1 MAHPLKRKIVSK
13 FFSPNI
19 ALVIAIIAAP
29 FKLACNSTYKSS
41 KGSIASNTTWFNY
54 IKGILGKLINIIAKN
69 L

>member
-1 MAHPLKRKIVSK
+1 MRLREKLLAS